1 MIEKN
6 PTAPE
11 PSLPKLVN
19 ALQLMTTHDH
29 LCLIYESLDEWR
41 LAVIPFILI
50 GLKRK
55 EKCIYVADSH
65 TIDQIREFLSQEGVD
80 VKALE
85 HSGQLIMP
93 LESETYTKNGSFD
106 PDKMISLL
114 AKETQRAIADGYTA
128 LRVTGEMTWVL
139 RGQPG
144 SDRVIEYEA
153 KLNRNFF
160 PKYPCIALCQ
170 YDKRRFPPDTI
181 IDVMR
186 THSKVIIGG
195 KLLFISAQ

>member
-1 MIEKN
+1 M
-6 PTAPE
+6 
-11 PSLPKLVN
+11 
-19 ALQLMTTHDH
+19 
-29 LCLIYESLDEWR
+29 
-41 LAVIPFILI
+41 IPFILI

-55 EKCIYVADSH
+55 EKCIYVADSY

-85 HSGQLIMP
+85 HSGQLIML

-114 AKETQRAIADGYTA
+114 ANETQRAIADGYTA